1 MKKLIALLLCLV
13 MVVSVLAGCGAKA
26 PVANNGGNEGAA
38 NNGGNSNIPD
48 DVVLTI
54 GIPQN
59 GKVEDY
65 DTNAYTLWLE
75 EVTGYDLQFR
85 VYQGTAADY
94 KSQLSVSLVDGE
106 ELPDMLIGFDLG
118 TRVYEEYGEDGYFID
133 MKPYFD
139 DKTKSQVWWDRFAQL
154 EDQEWQDYIWDKM
167 VSNVDGGI
175 YAFPRLESTPYD
187 CMSGQVFINQDWLT
201 ALNLEMP
208 TDTES
213 LYQVLKA
220 FKTKDPNGNGKAD
233 EVPII
238 GTTGNYG
245 DTITWLVNMF
255 VYMNKE
261 RFWRVDDQGQL
272 YHIYGSDEYREA
284 LIFINK
290 LVKEGLL
297 PSSIWTMDSNAV
309 RNMLAPGDNVQT
321 VGIFVG
327 HPTLSLAVN
336 NENAFSYVAM
346 PYWGHATILDQANSW
361 NTFITEDCDYPDA
374 AWNLLMV
381 MASEEGSYRLRY
393 GQKGVDWVEA
403 DPDTVSYLNLPA
415 TLKIINE
422 GAYTDMGNECWKA
435 IVATILLNAENEAC
449 QLSDD
454 MNDWLQH
461 KMGMMLDCYNYFY
474 EAVERNPD
482 NIVGVLDYSVEEDE
496 YVNVSRSNTQG
507 FINQCMASFCTG
519 SGKEYND
526 PNNDAQWA
534 AYLKGIEAQ
543 DIATWQEVAQD
554 VYDWQYAGK

>member
-13 MVVSVLAGCGAKA
+13 MVVSVLAGCGPTA
-26 PVANNGGNEGAA
+26 PTGGNNDDTGSANNNETL
-38 NNGGNSNIPD
+38 PD
-48 DVVLTI
+48 DIVLTI

-118 TRVYEEYGEDGYFID
+118 TGVYEEYGEDGYFID
-133 MKPYFD
+133 LKPYFD
-139 DKTKSQVWWDRFAQL
+139 DKEGKSKSWWERFAQL
-154 EDQEWQDYIWDKM
+154 EDKEWQDYIWNKM

-187 CMSGQVFINQDWLT
+187 VMAGQMFINQDWLDK
-201 ALNLEMP
+201 LGLPMP
-208 TDTES
+208 TDTDS
-213 LYQVLKA
+213 LYETLKA

-233 EVPII
+233 EVPLI
-238 GTTGNYG
+238 GNVSGYG
-245 DTITWLVNMF
+245 DVLTWLINQF
-255 VYMNKE
+255 VHINTS

-284 LIFINK
+284 LKFVNK
-290 LVKEGLL
+290 LVKEGLMPASCWSL
-297 PSSIWTMDSNAV
+297 DGNAIK
-309 RNMLAPGDNVQT
+309 NMLAPGDNVQT
-321 VGIFVG
+321 VGIFSG
-327 HPTLSLAVN
+327 HPTLTLAVN
-336 NENAFSYVAM
+336 NENAFSYAAM
-346 PYWGHATILDQANSW
+346 PYWGYVTLNDQANSW
-361 NTFITEDCDYPDA
+361 HTFITEDCDYPDA

-381 MASEEGSYRLRY
+381 MSSEEGSYRMRY
-393 GQKGVDWVEA
+393 GEKGVDWVDA
-403 DPDTVSYLNLPA
+403 DPNTVSFLNQPA

-422 GAYTDMGNECWKA
+422 GAYTDMGNECWKG
-435 IVATILLNAENEAC
+435 IVATILINAENEAC

-454 MNDWLQH
+454 MNDWLHH
-461 KMGMMLDCYNYFY
+461 KMGMMLDCYNNFY
-474 EAVERNPD
+474 DAVKRTPTNV
-482 NIVGVLDYSVEEDE
+482 VGVLDYSVEEDE
-496 YVNVSRSNTQG
+496 FVQVSRSNTTG
-507 FINQCMASFCTG
+507 FINQCKASFCTG
-519 SGKEYND
+519 TGKEYND
-526 PNNDAQWA
+526 PNNDAQWE

-543 DIATWQEVAQD
+543 DIATWQQVAQD